1 MQSAEGPQ
9 VVLPQLMVM
18 LWPYAMVLLPLLLVA
33 LLAWF
38 IWRTSRRDRGTGGS
52 GAVQERLRQ
61 LSDQHA
67 QGLIDDDEYVR
78 RRARILD
85 GG

>member
-18 LWPYAMVLLPLLLVA
+18 LWPFAMVALPLLLVA

-38 IWRTSRRDRGTGGS
+38 IWRNSRRERGPDRS
-52 GAVQERLRQ
+52 GAVEKRLRQ
-61 LSDQHA
+61 VSEQHD
-67 QGLIDDDEYVR
+67 QGLIDDAEYAR